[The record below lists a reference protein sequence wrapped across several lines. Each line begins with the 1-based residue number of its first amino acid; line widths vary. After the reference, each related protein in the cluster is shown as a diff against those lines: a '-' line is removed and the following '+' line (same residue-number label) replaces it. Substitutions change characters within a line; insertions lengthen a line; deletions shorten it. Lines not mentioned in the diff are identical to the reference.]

1 MLIHASNFLTMCRW
15 YLSRVSSASFST
27 HEISADSLSAAYI
40 QNGTFWI
47 FDPDPDVKDYVPYF
61 DMVEPLTAKGL
72 LMAKDRSRNVHS
84 SVRTV
89 ASIAPIDISFGK
101 SPLPIFPHSPR
112 PHHIKMSDDDDP
124 VDPNQHLYDEIRGLR
139 SRVGQLQNELEN
151 VNGYT
156 SRAEDENKKLNADL
170 EAKEAALA
178 TNQTALA
185 TANSEISAKDTT
197 ITTIEEQVAEAH
209 TTNEE
214 LEATNRRLKQLL
226 DDAREKEEKATQKC
240 ASIKTQKD
248 GIVSDMRDTRRK
260 FEKAEE
266 ELKNANAELA
276 SLRSDE
282 QSFKEGKK
290 ELQEAKERIR
300 SLAEET
306 EKLKQDIKSL
316 GFNASPSAY
325 RKSGRSKTLEDELAG
340 LGDSSSQHNA
350 TSEDEG
356 AGAGTG
362 SESESESTAPPG
374 GFPNDAEQPGSGF
387 SDSESESTAP
397 PGGFRKDTEQP
408 GSGFS
413 DSEESNIG
421 EFLSTPRQSRPKPK
435 PEIRIEYVEKK
446 KPVYINQTVSVP
458 VYIDRPFQVFAH
470 NPFTCWLQVELNF
483 LILFSYWL
491 STSFDLLGR
500 SSRKILG
507 FKSHTSATDPGPFY
521 SVDDPLT
528 STDALQPESPADD
541 PTEGLLTDTEQA
553 LYEKYVQN
561 REKTVKDALTK
572 IGPITPDESTTPNT
586 GGSDFTGQD
595 GPLPTHPAHPG
606 NLTPATQ
613 PPAEYITDQ
622 TRPKVWTWRTILD
635 PNPHTLP
642 SVKNTLIGIA
652 FHLLVYACVFMSY
665 DAYNERSLWLAANDS
680 TRIFVNE
687 LLQRSGEGRSG
698 LVRLLYVLP
707 EEWKRGVD
715 VFLWKQ
721 IVRPLGL
728 QVSYKLPG

>member
-1 MLIHASNFLTMCRW
+1 MCRW

-61 DMVEPLTAKGL
+61 DMVEPLTAK
-72 LMAKDRSRNVHS
+72 DRFRNVHS

-170 EAKEAALA
+170 EAKEAALV
-178 TNQTALA
+178 TNQTDLA
-185 TANSEISAKDTT
+185 TAKSEIRAKDTT
-197 ITTIEEQVAEAH
+197 ITTIENQVAEAH

-356 AGAGTG
+356 AGTG

-397 PGGFRKDTEQP
+397 PGGFPKNAEQP

-435 PEIRIEYVEKK
+435 PEIRIECVEK

-507 FKSHTSATDPGPFY
+507 FKSHTSVTDPGPFY

-572 IGPITPDESTTPNT
+572 IGPITPKESTTSNT
-586 GGSDFTGQD
+586 GGSSFTDQD

>member
-1 MLIHASNFLTMCRW
+1 
-15 YLSRVSSASFST
+15 
-27 HEISADSLSAAYI
+27 
-40 QNGTFWI
+40 
-47 FDPDPDVKDYVPYF
+47 
-61 DMVEPLTAKGL
+61 
-72 LMAKDRSRNVHS
+72 
-84 SVRTV
+84 
-89 ASIAPIDISFGK
+89 
-101 SPLPIFPHSPR
+101 
-112 PHHIKMSDDDDP
+112 MSDDGEP

-151 VNGYT
+151 VNDYT
-156 SRAEDENKKLNADL
+156 SRAENDNKELKADL
-170 EAKEAALA
+170 EAKEAALI

-185 TANSEISAKDTT
+185 TAKSEIRAKDTT

-226 DDAREKEEKATQKC
+226 DDARAKEEEATQKC

-266 ELKNANAELA
+266 ELKDANAELA

-340 LGDSSSQHNA
+340 LGDSSSQHDA
-350 TSEDEG
+350 MSEDEG
-356 AGAGTG
+356 TGTG
-362 SESESESTAPPG
+362 SESESTAPPG
-374 GFPNDAEQPGSGF
+374 GFPKDSEQPGSGF

-397 PGGFRKDTEQP
+397 PGGFPKNTEHP

-470 NPFTCWLQVELNF
+470 NPIVCWFQVELNF
-483 LILFSYWL
+483 IILFFYWL

-521 SVDDPLT
+521 SIDDPLT
-528 STDALQPESPADD
+528 PTDAFQPESPADD

-572 IGPITPDESTTPNT
+572 IGPITPEELTTPNT
-586 GGSDFTGQD
+586 GGSHFTDQD

-606 NLTPATQ
+606 NLIPATQ
-613 PPAEYITDQ
+613 LPAKYITDQ
-622 TRPKVWTWRTILD
+622 TRPNVWTWRTILD
-635 PNPHTLP
+635 PNPYNLP

-687 LLQRSGEGRSG
+687 LLQRSGESRSG
-698 LVRLLYVLP
+698 LVRLFYVLP